1 MSKNSKIGIIIL
13 AIVLVAGIAIG
24 ATFLM
29 KDKAPDNTPIAETP
43 PAQNSTLAADP
54 TPVATPSEPEKIEPS
69 PEPEKEPEKDPAVTD
84 IPEVTETPEPSVE
97 PEPVVTPEPTPKP
110 EPSVEPSV
118 EPTPEPTPE
127 PEKVVEKTEP
137 EKEPEPTPVPD
148 ETQRPTG
155 PDESNKQEEQARQ
168 EAQQSASSKFTY
180 PPNST
185 TEGLNSFYVSNGCY
199 IDKSTGKIY
208 DQDGNCYGT
217 ANGYGGHTYTE
228 EDNKAA
234 SEANKE
240 NADKIYN
247 GDGSGSDT
255 SGWGN

>member
-29 KDKAPDNTPIAETP
+29 KDKAPDDTPIAETP

-54 TPVATPSEPEKIEPS
+54 TSEATPSEPEKTEPS
-69 PEPEKEPEKDPAVTD
+69 PEPEKEPVVTPT
-84 IPEVTETPEPSVE
+84 PEVTETPEPSKE
-97 PEPVVTPEPTPKP
+97 P
-110 EPSVEPSV
+110 EPSV
-118 EPTPEPTPE
+118 EPTPEP
-127 PEKVVEKTEP
+127 EKVVDKTEP

-217 ANGYGGHTYTE
+217 ANGYGNVTDGTTDE
-228 EDNKAA
+228 AEKAGA
-234 SEANKE
+234 EANKE

-255 SGWGN
+255 SGFNG